1 MNIKTCPICGKEF
14 PCYADEDRRIC
25 WCESFPKIEIKD
37 ALDCLCPD
45 CLANKALGQGYS
57 QNEIPK
63 IDSEKI
69 VIIKVEEIK
78 GSCPIFH
85 KNDRIVIKNAIIDL
99 QNTDAVCIHAIHS
112 LVHFALALREG
123 ADPEKLGLTTEGDKA
138 YVQCPDPGPPYTLG
152 GTVVFS
158 IKRI

>member
-57 QNEIPK
+57 QNEIPH
-63 IDSEKI
+63 
-69 VIIKVEEIK
+69 IITAVK
-78 GSCPIFH
+78 GKFPFL
-85 KNDRIVIKNAIIDL
+85 ND
-99 QNTDAVCIHAIHS
+99 
-112 LVHFALALREG
+112 
-123 ADPEKLGLTTEGDKA
+123 
-138 YVQCPDPGPPYTLG
+138 
-152 GTVVFS
+152 
-158 IKRI
+158 